1 MTQKVIEGRVHA
13 TYLEQQVKWHKD
25 QLLLYMQLLLEE
37 QQKVKELESMIKES
51 GEKDGN

>member
-13 TYLEQQVKWHKD
+13 TYLESALKWHKD

-37 QQKVKELESMIKES
+37 QQKVKELETLVKEVE
-51 GEKDGN
+51 EKNGD